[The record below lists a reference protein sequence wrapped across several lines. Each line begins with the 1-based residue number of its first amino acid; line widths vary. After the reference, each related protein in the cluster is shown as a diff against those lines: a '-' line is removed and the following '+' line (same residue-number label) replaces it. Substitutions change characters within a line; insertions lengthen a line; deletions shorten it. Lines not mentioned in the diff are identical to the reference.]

1 MSTIDYAALQ
11 ERTLRVCHQEG
22 WARGWTAAGC
32 CLHLE
37 ASEFIEACR
46 GKQGDPVEEA
56 GDVLFVL
63 LSMAADYGIGID
75 EIAIGLISKMNRKGQ
90 AV

>member
-1 MSTIDYAALQ
+1 MSDIDYTALQ
-11 ERTLRVCHQEG
+11 ARTLRACDQEG
-22 WARGWTAAGC
+22 WARGWEVAGC

-37 ASEFIEACR
+37 SSEFIEACR

-63 LSMAADYGIGID
+63 LSMAADYGITID
-75 EIAIGLISKMNRKGQ
+75 EIARKLIAKMDSKGQ
-90 AV
+90 M